1 MICKK
6 LELTSIIIFIFGA
19 VVLGQG
25 DFRDGFIITQGN
37 DTIKGKVD
45 YRSNSKNYESCVI
58 TNKQG
63 TIEYYPNQING
74 FGYVNDKFFSSQIV
88 EGSFVE
94 VLVLGKISLYRT
106 RKNYL
111 LQKGDNFYGLEYKK
125 IEIEIDGK
133 SWFVNDNRWKGITS
147 YLISDCLSNSNSQV
161 SNLDLNEKSLAKLI
175 TKYNKCSEAEFTEFK
190 AKKPWTQIDFGLSV
204 GIGISS
210 IKIGDESGTF
220 SYLNESYSSIDPS
233 IGFLLSIYSP
243 RINERIAFQSELNFI
258 KSSFSALV
266 ELSGE
271 HKEFYDTF
279 IDLSTLSVPL
289 SLKYSFPDNKYG
301 TYFQGG
307 VNYDYHLKGQTRL
320 LSEKVY
326 GNVVNTF
333 PEAEAFK
340 IKSSQ
345 MGIWGGI
352 GLQKSFEHIRLSI
365 SMRYFQMPNLN
376 LTPGFTADNSRI
388 LFNLIVFK
396 K

>member
-1 MICKK
+1 MMCKK
-6 LELTSIIIFIFGA
+6 LELTSIIILIFGA

-45 YRSNSKNYESCVI
+45 YRSNLKNYESCVI

-111 LQKGDNFYGLEYKK
+111 LQKGDNFYELEYKQTEK
-125 IEIEIDGK
+125 EIDGQLFYVEN
-133 SWFVNDNRWKGITS
+133 SRWKGVTT
-147 YLISDCLSNSNSQV
+147 YLISDCLSNSNNLTA
-161 SNLDLNEKSLAKLI
+161 NLDLEEKSLTRLI
-175 TKYNKCSEAEFTEFK
+175 TRYNVCSATEFTEFK
-190 AKKPWTQIDFGLSV
+190 AKKQWTQIEIGLST
-204 GIGISS
+204 GMAITSINIRDKSS
-210 IKIGDESGTF
+210 PYA
-220 SYLNESYSSIDPS
+220 YLNNSYSSIDPS
-233 IGFLLSIYSP
+233 IGLLIALSSP
-243 RINERIAFQSELNFI
+243 RINERIAFQSGI
-258 KSSFSALV
+258 YYIQSSYSALV
-266 ELSGE
+266 ELGGSY
-271 HKEFYDTF
+271 KEFNDTF

-289 SLKYSFPDNKYG
+289 SLKYSFPENKYG
-301 TYFQGG
+301 AYFQGG
-307 VNYDYHLKGQTRL
+307 LDYDYHLKTRTRL
-320 LSEKVY
+320 LSERVY

-333 PEAEAFK
+333 PEVEAFK
-340 IKSSQ
+340 INSSQ
-345 MGIWGGI
+345 LGIWGGL
-352 GLQKSFEHIRLSI
+352 GVLKSFEHIRLSI
-365 SMRYFQMPNLN
+365 SIQYFQMPNLN

-388 LFNLIVFK
+388 LFNLTVFK